1 MSNPSYDLDDILNEI
16 TKRREENEQ
25 KVRAD
30 YKAEN
35 EESKNPIKEEIIS
48 QEEVEPE
55 SEKEPEAETV
65 ETAESEENI
74 EETAEAEEPEYIENN
89 NEKQENKTE
98 VYCTELFQ

>member
-65 ETAESEENI
+65 ETKIYQESRQ
-74 EETAEAEEPEYIENN
+74 
-89 NEKQENKTE
+89 EKSLN
-98 VYCTELFQ
+98 

>member
-1 MSNPSYDLDDILNEI
+1 MVSGRLKSGQFAYDLDDILNEI

-48 QEEVEPE
+48 QEDLNTFAWSLEG
-55 SEKEPEAETV
+55 
-65 ETAESEENI
+65 
-74 EETAEAEEPEYIENN
+74 
-89 NEKQENKTE
+89 
-98 VYCTELFQ
+98 